1 MLRLRER
8 LAMNES
14 TPGDAPAARQTLAWG
29 VHLLTASGAVLAAV
43 ALIAIT
49 EGRLARAAL
58 LMLAALAIDSVD
70 GTLARAVGVAEVLPR
85 VDGRRLDDMVD
96 FLNYVIVPALFLV
109 AAGSLLAWPWAI
121 VPILASAY
129 GFSQAEAKTA
139 DQFFLGW
146 PSYWNVVAIYL
157 WLLGISPAA
166 GTAWVVGFAA
176 AVFVP
181 VKYLYPSKMPVL
193 RRTTTVAG
201 IVWGLMLT
209 AAILN
214 PDAARRFRLVE
225 ISLVFPA
232 YYMVLSFWLGGLR
245 RSRL

>member
-1 MLRLRER
+1 
-8 LAMNES
+8 MNES
-14 TPGDAPAARQTLAWG
+14 APDDAPAARQTLAWG
-29 VHLLTASGAVLAAV
+29 VHLLTASGAVLAAI

-58 LMLAALAIDSVD
+58 LMLAALAVDSVD

-139 DQFFLGW
+139 DHFFLGW

-157 WLLGISPAA
+157 WLLGISPTA

-193 RRTTTVAG
+193 RRTTTAAG
-201 IVWGLMLT
+201 IAWGLLLT
-209 AAILN
+209 ASILF
-214 PDAARRFRLVE
+214 PGPARRLRLVE
-225 ISLVFPA
+225 ISLAFPT
-232 YYMVLSFWLGGLR
+232 YYMLLSFWLGGLR
-245 RSRL
+245 RIRA